1 VTRLPLG
8 SEVVEA
14 RLYIL
19 IVVVD
24 LLLVER
30 TFHRESLQRPLQSR
44 HVLLATVTIQSLIPD
59 VLHACTATVTMCQF
73 RTAPSLMS
81 DNDDDQL
88 SSCALCCTHRA
99 PVRCALCTVRRAPVH
114 RAQVPNAHVH
124 RAQVHCAP

>member
-1 VTRLPLG
+1 MRLPLG

-30 TFHRESLQRPLQSR
+30 TFHRESLQRPLESR

-59 VLHACTATVTMCQF
+59 VLHACTATVTMFQF

-81 DNDDDQL
+81 DTRKTRVTSL
-88 SSCALCCTHRA
+88 TACY
-99 PVRCALCTVRRAPVH
+99 
-114 RAQVPNAHVH
+114 HVT
-124 RAQVHCAP
+124 Q